1 VSVTVQTTGF
11 RELEAALAELGKVA
25 TQKAAARRALI
36 KAAEPVASMAEAL
49 APRDTGG
56 LAISIGIGT
65 QLTKRQAALHRRMF
79 RSDRA
84 AVEVFVGAGGL
95 AQATQMEFGNVKDA
109 PQPFMRPAWDAEG
122 RATLDRLAALMW
134 TEIEKTAARQA
145 RRAARQAAKG

>member
-11 RELEAALAELGKVA
+11 RELEAALAELGKMA

-65 QLTKRQAALHRRMF
+65 RLTKRQAALHRRMF

-95 AQATQMEFGNVKDA
+95 AQATQMEFGNVKTPRSHSCVRRGMQKAA
-109 PQPFMRPAWDAEG
+109 PPSIGWPP
-122 RATLDRLAALMW
+122 
-134 TEIEKTAARQA
+134 
-145 RRAARQAAKG
+145 

>member
-1 VSVTVQTTGF
+1 
-11 RELEAALAELGKVA
+11 
-25 TQKAAARRALI
+25 
-36 KAAEPVASMAEAL
+36 
-49 APRDTGG
+49 
-56 LAISIGIGT
+56 
-65 QLTKRQAALHRRMF
+65 MF

-109 PQPFMRPAWDAEG
+109 PQPFMRPAWDAES

-134 TEIEKTAARQA
+134 AEIEKTAARQA